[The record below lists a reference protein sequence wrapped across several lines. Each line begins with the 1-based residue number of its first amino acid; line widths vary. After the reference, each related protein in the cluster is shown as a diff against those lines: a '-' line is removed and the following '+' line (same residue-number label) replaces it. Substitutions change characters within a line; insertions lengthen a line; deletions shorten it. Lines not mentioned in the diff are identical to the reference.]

1 MLHYFG
7 GANFSKDRASFPPL
21 PNVING
27 DHIQHH
33 TLKPQPKV
41 CKTRAET
48 RWKEARRGKK
58 KTPNLGKYLE
68 VSRQRKRERTNKADP
83 TLEMLPLNTYRQ
95 QSPRLKVPSPCQPML
110 SKPSWLIGVWGMGS
124 EKTES

>member
-7 GANFSKDRASFPPL
+7 GANFSKDRASFLPL
-21 PNVING
+21 PHVING
-27 DHIQHH
+27 ERIQHH

-58 KTPNLGKYLE
+58 KHQT
-68 VSRQRKRERTNKADP
+68 
-83 TLEMLPLNTYRQ
+83 
-95 QSPRLKVPSPCQPML
+95 
-110 SKPSWLIGVWGMGS
+110 WGNI
-124 EKTES
+124 

>member
-7 GANFSKDRASFPPL
+7 GANFSKDRASFLPL
-21 PNVING
+21 PHVING
-27 DHIQHH
+27 DRIQHH

-41 CKTRAET
+41 CKTSAET
-48 RWKEARRGKK
+48 RWKGAREKK
-58 KTPNLGKYLE
+58 KKQTWETYLE
-68 VSRQRKRERTNKADP
+68 IGRQREKERKNNADP

-95 QSPRLKVPSPCQPML
+95 QAPRLKVPSPCQPML

>member
-27 DHIQHH
+27 DRIQHH

-41 CKTRAET
+41 CKTSAET
-48 RWKEARRGKK
+48 RWKGAREK
-58 KTPNLGKYLE
+58 KTCETYLE
-68 VSRQRKRERTNKADP
+68 VSRQRERER
-83 TLEMLPLNTYRQ
+83 
-95 QSPRLKVPSPCQPML
+95 
-110 SKPSWLIGVWGMGS
+110 
-124 EKTES
+124 EKGRTKQTPPWKCFL

>member
-7 GANFSKDRASFPPL
+7 GANFSKDRASFLPL
-21 PNVING
+21 PHVING
-27 DHIQHH
+27 DRIQHH

-48 RWKEARRGKK
+48 RWKEARRGDKK
-58 KTPNLGKYLE
+58 KQPNLGKYLE

-83 TLEMLPLNTYRQ
+83 TLEMLPLNTSRQ
-95 QSPRLKVPSPCQPML
+95 QAPRLEPCQPML

>member
-27 DHIQHH
+27 DRNQHH
-33 TLKPQPKV
+33 TLKPRPKV
-41 CKTRAET
+41 CKTDQCRDQVEGGARKRKTTQTWET
-48 RWKEARRGKK
+48 
-58 KTPNLGKYLE
+58 YLE
-68 VSRQRKRERTNKADP
+68 VHRQRKEERKNKADP

-95 QSPRLKVPSPCQPML
+95 QAPRLKVPSPCQPML
-110 SKPSWLIGVWGMGS
+110 SKPTWLSGAWGEGF
-124 EKTES
+124 